1 MMALHNQIGKIGENI
16 AAKYLK
22 NNSYLIIDRNY
33 RNNFGE
39 IDIIAEKDD
48 YIIFIEVKSRSSEDY
63 LYLAENLYYTQI
75 EHLKNTASYYF
86 VEKKKDLKNIR
97 FDLIAIKINYE
108 KQTADELKH
117 FKNIID

>member
-1 MMALHNQIGKIGENI
+1 MALHNQIGELGEDI
-16 AAKYLK
+16 AAKHLK
-22 NNSYLIIDRNY
+22 NKGYLIIERNY

-39 IDIIAEKDD
+39 IDIIAQKDD
-48 YIIFIEVKSRSSEDY
+48 YTIFIEVKSRTSEDY

-86 VEKKKDLKNIR
+86 LENDKEIDNIR
-97 FDLIAIKINYE
+97 FDLIAIKIN
-108 KQTADELKH
+108 KIDKTADELKH